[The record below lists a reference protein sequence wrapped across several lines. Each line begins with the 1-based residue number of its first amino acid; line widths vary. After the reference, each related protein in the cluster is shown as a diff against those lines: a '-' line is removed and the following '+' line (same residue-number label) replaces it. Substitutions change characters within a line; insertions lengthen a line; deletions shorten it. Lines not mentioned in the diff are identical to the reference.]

1 MIQLSFSEI
10 LDCLS
15 GDILQTRYHGKQLDS
30 AINGLSIDTRTLEKN
45 NLFCA
50 LSGTQVDGH
59 EFLMQAY
66 QQGAAGALVT
76 RINSSIPD
84 DFLQCLVHDVPHA
97 MGLLTREWR
106 SRFSIPT
113 IAITGSNGK
122 TSVKNMV
129 SEILKTHTHHSDA
142 VLYPERTFNN
152 HIGVPLTL
160 SKLNCAHQYAVLE
173 LGMNHF
179 HEIAWLTSLVKPNIA
194 AITLAGPSHLAGVG
208 GTLQGVAEAKSEIF
222 LGLSDN
228 GIGILNRDDAFFDF
242 WKDKLQSRTF
252 ISFGFHPDAHVRC
265 IEYSGQTFTVKTPKE
280 QTSIQLPLLGKHQV
294 ANALSAI
301 AIASALQISLS
312 TCKQALENMTP
323 TSGRMTPIYFGHH
336 SLLIDDTYNA
346 SPLSLKAALDTLE
359 TLSPQFKKC
368 ILILGAMREL
378 GEETQ
383 AAHNQ
388 AGFMAKKM
396 GVSHLLAYGPECQD
410 AVQTFGE
417 GADYFQTQ
425 DDLCKTLQTL
435 IEPKTLILVKGSRS
449 TRMENI
455 CRYIQEQSTINDSKL
470 ESFTYRSP
478 MKMRS

>member
-10 LDCLS
+10 LHCLS
-15 GDILQTRYHGKQLDS
+15 GDILQTRYHGRQLDRS
-30 AINGLSIDTRTLEKN
+30 IQGLSIDTRTLEKN

-59 EFLMQAY
+59 DFLMQAY

-76 RINSSIPD
+76 RINPNIPD
-84 DFLQCLVHDVPHA
+84 GFLQCLVHDVPYA

-106 SRFSIPT
+106 SRFSIPS

-129 SEILKTHTHHSDA
+129 SEILKTHTHNPDA

-160 SKLNCAHQYAVLE
+160 SKLNHAHQYAVLE

-208 GTLQGVAEAKSEIF
+208 GSLQGVAEAKSEIF
-222 LGLSDN
+222 LGLSDH

-242 WKDKLQSRTF
+242 WKDKLQSHAL
-252 ISFGFHPDAHVRC
+252 ISFGFHPQSQIRC
-265 IEYSGQTFTVKTPKE
+265 LSTQGSVFTVQTPEGQTA
-280 QTSIQLPLLGKHQV
+280 IRLPLLGKHQIS
-294 ANALSAI
+294 NALTAI
-301 AIASALQISLS
+301 AIAFALSIPLS

-323 TSGRMTPIYFGHH
+323 TSGRMTPVYFGNH

-346 SPLSLKAALDTLE
+346 SPLSLKAALETLE
-359 TLSPQFKKC
+359 SLSPQFKNC

-388 AGFMAKKM
+388 AGLMAKKM

-410 AVQTFGE
+410 AIQSFGD
-417 GADYFQTQ
+417 GAHYFQTQ
-425 DDLCKTLQTL
+425 DDLCKTLQNL
-435 IEPKTLILVKGSRS
+435 IEPNTLILVKGSRS

-470 ESFTYRSP
+470 ESYT
-478 MKMRS
+478 